1 MGGTSSFPD
10 LLARGRDL
18 TQLESTFDN
27 TLIDTTRVCLISE
40 GNLCAAEPGP
50 VRAMPMQMEG
60 GPGDG
65 RIARDRTFR
74 SEAPAALTPDWF
86 ARHSGAA
93 PPPAL
98 DTTRDAAMAR
108 EMSDMFRHQQDEER
122 ATLLARDEA
131 FARVIAGGE
140 TGQTGGSVSKNPYS
154 YIYDID
160 NKSYPINSPEG
171 QQILTKYLEVLKNK

>member
-1 MGGTSSFPD
+1 M
-10 LLARGRDL
+10 
-18 TQLESTFDN
+18 
-27 TLIDTTRVCLISE
+27 SE
-40 GNLCAAEPGP
+40 GNLCAAEQGL
-50 VRAMPMQMEG
+50 VRARPMQMEG
-60 GPGDG
+60 GLGDG
-65 RIARDRTFR
+65 RFAGDRTFR
-74 SEAPAALTPDWF
+74 SEALAELTPDWF
-86 ARHSGAA
+86 AMRSGAA

-98 DTTRDAAMAR
+98 DTTRDAVMAR

-122 ATLLARDEA
+122 ATLLASDEA
-131 FARVIAGGE
+131 FARAIAGVE